1 MPTPSPIHH
10 CHFIPAIRIA
20 SSVATLRLCSSA
32 SPLIHGP
39 RLSSTVLV
47 FDTAQTSQTLRK
59 TPLDPS
65 PCPEVLRATHA
76 LFCLSCLAWLL
87 RLVAFRSPPILFFFR
102 PPSFPPS
109 STLTLLILHLRPP
122 SPSGP
127 NKSLQITPRQQVPNT
142 EPSPTVKG
150 DRHASGQGW
159 GLFFHFALRGVFS

>member
-1 MPTPSPIHH
+1 MPTPSPINH

-76 LFCLSCLAWLL
+76 LFACLALPGCSDSSL
-87 RLVAFRSPPILFFFR
+87 FALPRSFSFRP